1 MTTGQHLLFYRRCCC
16 CVLNGMLAA
25 LLLLPSSLADH
36 ETFETTD
43 AGASHTF
50 PQQAGTIRKN
60 GFIVIKG
67 RPCKVRTHEAAAS
80 QPGNRPT
87 ASMDSHSSAAVTAV
101 HFELVTL
108 AAGHLH
114 SLPQYY
120 IHGTCSLL

>member
-1 MTTGQHLLFYRRCCC
+1 MATVQHLLCFGRCCC
-16 CVLNGMLAA
+16 CIHNGKLAA
-25 LLLLPSSLADH
+25 LLLLLSSLPDH

-67 RPCKVRTHEAAAS
+67 RPCKVRTNEAAAS

-87 ASMDSHSSAAVTAV
+87 ASKDSHPSAA
-101 HFELVTL
+101 
-108 AAGHLH
+108 
-114 SLPQYY
+114 
-120 IHGTCSLL
+120 

>member
-1 MTTGQHLLFYRRCCC
+1 
-16 CVLNGMLAA
+16 MLAA

-87 ASMDSHSSAAVTAV
+87 ASRNSQSSAAVTAV
-101 HFELVTL
+101 QHQLMSLGVDHDARL
-108 AAGHLH
+108 A
-114 SLPQYY
+114 
-120 IHGTCSLL
+120 LLWKIPLFR